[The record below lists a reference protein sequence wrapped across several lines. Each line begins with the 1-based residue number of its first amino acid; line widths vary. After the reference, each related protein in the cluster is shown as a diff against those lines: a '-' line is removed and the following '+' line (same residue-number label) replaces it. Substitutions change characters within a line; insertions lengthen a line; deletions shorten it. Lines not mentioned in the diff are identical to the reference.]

1 MIDVWLTLSQFNL
14 SRWSK
19 NRHRCQWTPFTC
31 RLIVKIRFAKGR
43 LKMSEPKK
51 GRIKAIFKK
60 EKKKKKK
67 PEGSRHRGWK
77 EWEAVSGAI
86 HPLTLYASLLVGG
99 GGGHSCIGNTHM
111 SVFSFSRTTVGH
123 DESTSSVNGRF
134 SSVNAHHSA
143 PIFAVVFVVFSLRF
157 GFWFFWFLGFLKK
170 FDLRRGDLCWWNH
183 ARRWRHGR
191 RNGTFH
197 AESA

>member
-1 MIDVWLTLSQFNL
+1 M
-14 SRWSK
+14 
-19 NRHRCQWTPFTC
+19 
-31 RLIVKIRFAKGR
+31 KIRFAKGR

-157 GFWFFWFLGFLKK
+157 GFWLFGFLVFLKIWSSWWWFVLVK
-170 FDLRRGDLCWWNH
+170 SCPTLAPWTSKRNLSRRVRVAPWTILGYSFSNRQNATL
-183 ARRWRHGR
+183 
-191 RNGTFH
+191 
-197 AESA
+197 